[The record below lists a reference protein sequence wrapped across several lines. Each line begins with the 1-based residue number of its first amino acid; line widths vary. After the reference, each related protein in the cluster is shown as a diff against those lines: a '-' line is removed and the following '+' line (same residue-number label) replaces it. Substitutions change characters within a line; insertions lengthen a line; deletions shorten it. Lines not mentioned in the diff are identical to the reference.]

1 MLTIEA
7 DGASYHSAPTARDR
21 DRLRQQALEAKG
33 WRFHRIWSTE
43 WFRNREVE
51 LDKAEQAWML
61 AVETAM
67 RDEVPTDFEP
77 SRGVK
82 SDLEVQ
88 SNQPSQRAR
97 SHKFHGGEW
106 EVTTAIPI
114 TATLNLRAWSVG
126 SSPIPSCGQTKT

>member
-1 MLTIEA
+1 
-7 DGASYHSAPTARDR
+7 
-21 DRLRQQALEAKG
+21 
-33 WRFHRIWSTE
+33 
-43 WFRNREVE
+43 
-51 LDKAEQAWML
+51 ML

-97 SHKFHGGEW
+97 SHKFHGGGW